1 MHRRFFVFLLSCL
14 LAHTPL
20 VFAPQDHDSDNK
32 TVPAR
37 APRKPMAQATRTEP
51 DSQRVTKKQR
61 LNPEEHR
68 TLALAAPQNEAST
81 SSTNI
86 IPATTILDLPDEM
99 LAIVLEFWCATLTC
113 KTGAVTQRTLKWR
126 QVCKRFRDV
135 YDQNGFLKRTSIYL
149 TSPQALTAFITPGPL
164 NRKPTDLFS
173 GAINLHTNLVEEL
186 LKQST
191 KAKTQLQQQCSPHN
205 QTQEKI
211 SKAMQAYQQLEGQIA
226 LETTS
231 LKHRTLR
238 TLKKLAGDG
247 VTSLSIGYYKQL
259 TDITAINHFTHLEK
273 VRIYE
278 CDALTDLKGIGQC
291 KNLHTVSLDFN
302 SSLHSLE
309 GLEGC
314 QNLNKL
320 SIVGCKTLKDI
331 NALKHCTN
339 LHKIYI
345 FGCFALEDISALGA
359 CAALHDVTLSDPA
372 IQNSDVLLACTQLR
386 KLVLSCSAVDLASLF
401 TQLTKLEELTLS
413 GSDTLG
419 GTLKI
424 AAPNLKKLKLDS
436 CSEITGI
443 LFEDQP
449 HALHTLDIIS
459 CSKLQSLL
467 LLNHCEELEHLSLYG
482 CPELDSLST
491 CDELTFLSLARC
503 PKLTTLGTY
512 NNLKHLTLKD
522 NCFLEDVTELA
533 QSPNLVRLDLKGRSA
548 VDADLLTKLEQFCS
562 LRRLTFDFSTDNF
575 YHKLIPQPQVLEAI
589 KAYCP
594 DKKIKVVLPSAYA

>member
-1 MHRRFFVFLLSCL
+1 MHRRFFVCLLSFL

-20 VFAPQDHDSDNK
+20 VFAPQDHDSGD
-32 TVPAR
+32 TAC
-37 APRKPMAQATRTEP
+37 APRKPTAQATRTAS
-51 DSQRVTKKQR
+51 DNQRVTKKQR

-86 IPATTILDLPDEM
+86 IPDTTILHLPDEM
-99 LAIVLEFWCATLTC
+99 LAIVLEFWCGTLTC

-126 QVCKRFRDV
+126 QVCRRFRDV
-135 YDQNGFLKRTSIYL
+135 YDQKGFLKRTSIYL

-164 NRKPTDLFS
+164 HRKPMDLFS
-173 GAINLHTNLVEEL
+173 GAINLHTNLVKEL
-186 LKQST
+186 LKKPI
-191 KAKTQLQQQCSPHN
+191 KAKKQLQQQCPPHN
-205 QTQEKI
+205 RTQEKI
-211 SKAMQAYQQLEGQIA
+211 SKAMQAYEQLEGQIA
-226 LETTS
+226 LEITS
-231 LKHRTLR
+231 LKHRTLG
-238 TLKKLAGDG
+238 TLKKLAGVG

-273 VRIYE
+273 VRIYNCNE
-278 CDALTDLKGIGQC
+278 LADLKGIGQC

-359 CAALHDVTLSDPA
+359 CAALHDVTFSGRD

-386 KLVLSCSAVDLASLF
+386 KLSLSPCTSESVPFL

-413 GSDTLG
+413 GCDTLR
-419 GTLKI
+419 GTLNI

-436 CSEITGI
+436 CKEVTGI

-449 HALHTLDIIS
+449 HALQTLNINS

-491 CDELTFLSLARC
+491 CDALTFLSLARC

-512 NNLKHLTLKD
+512 NNLKHLTLSSAIT
-522 NCFLEDVTELA
+522 NVTELA
-533 QSPNLVRLDLKGRSA
+533 QSPNLVRLDLKGYA
-548 VDADLLTKLEQFCS
+548 VVDKNLLTKIQAFCS
-562 LRRLTFDFSTDNF
+562 LKRLTLNWRR
-575 YHKLIPQPQVLEAI
+575 IPQPKILEAI

-594 DKKIKVVLPSAYA
+594 DKKIKVVLSSI